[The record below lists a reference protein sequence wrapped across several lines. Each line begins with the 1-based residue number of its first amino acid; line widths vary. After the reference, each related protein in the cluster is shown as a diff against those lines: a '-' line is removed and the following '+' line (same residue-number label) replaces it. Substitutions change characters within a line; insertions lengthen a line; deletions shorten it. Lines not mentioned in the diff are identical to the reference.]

1 MGIDTAF
8 VVGVLVGHWIML
20 LALGRMISRMA
31 GLIMTLETN
40 LNSQPTSK
48 SQIIDILAEDEN
60 DRRPHDDR

>member
-31 GLIMTLETN
+31 RLIMTFETN
-40 LNSQPTSK
+40 VNSHASSK
-48 SQIIDILAEDEN
+48 SQIIEIFSEDEN
-60 DRRPHDDR
+60 DHLT